1 MSVSMPPLLLPGL
14 LAAAIAGPFR
24 YAEDRAPLVVNPL
37 FTTTMAE
44 ARLDELLFEGLFS
57 EDRELR
63 VVPRLASGITVDPDL
78 RGATVRLAAGRQWH
92 DGRPVTAEDVTFT
105 VAAAQHPETR
115 ATLAGRVAFIAEAR
129 AVDRTTVRLRF
140 TAPIADPAARLTFPI
155 LPRHGFSGPA
165 VPRDSAFHRHP
176 VGTGPFELR
185 RFEDDGSIS
194 MVRSTV
200 DPTPAALPELAL
212 REVSDRAYQARL
224 LLYEGLECLVRV
236 LPRDLALLQ
245 AQRNVVLYPY
255 QTNAWWY
262 LGFNLKDPRFTDA
275 RVREAVAVAM
285 DVDALLAPIGTGRR
299 LSGPFVPASPWYAH
313 DVPLDRPDP
322 SRLTRLLEDAGYTRA
337 SGGWER
343 GGVPLQVRVLTHRNL
358 EAAQEVLVQL
368 QAQLRAHGIGLELE
382 FVDEAAWRGR
392 VAAGSFELLLSQ
404 WSFDR
409 HEDIREQFHSR
420 GSRNPLGYADAEVD
434 RLLDA
439 ARDATDPQARR
450 QALQAA
456 HRKIAQGRPMVF
468 LWTLDSYAAFRSNV
482 KNVAVHPFGFFTWV
496 RDWVVQ

>member
-1 MSVSMPPLLLPGL
+1 MPLLLPSL
-14 LAAAIAGPFR
+14 FAAAALAGPFR

-44 ARLDELLFEGLFS
+44 ARLDELVFEGLFS

-63 VVPRLASGITVDPDL
+63 VVPRLASQLRVDGDQ
-78 RGATVRLAAGRQWH
+78 RGATVEIAAGRTWH
-92 DGRPVTAEDVTFT
+92 DGRPVTAEDVVFT
-105 VAAAQHPETR
+105 IAAAQHPETR

-129 AVDRTTVRLRF
+129 ALDRSTVRLRF
-140 TAPIADPAARLTFPI
+140 TAPVSDPAARLTFPI

-165 VPRDSAFHRHP
+165 VARDSAFHRHP

-194 MVRSTV
+194 LVRSSA
-200 DPTPAALPELAL
+200 DPRPAALTEIAL

-262 LGFNLKDPRFTDA
+262 LGFNLKDARFGDP
-275 RVREAVAVAM
+275 RVREALALAL

-299 LSGPFVPASPWYAH
+299 VSGPFVPASPWYNH
-313 DVPLDRPDP
+313 EVPLDRPDAARVA
-322 SRLTRLLEDAGYTRA
+322 SLLTEAGYTRGP
-337 SGGWER
+337 GGWAR
-343 GGVPLQVRVLTHRNL
+343 DGAPLRVRILTHRNL
-358 EAAQEVLVQL
+358 EAAQEVLVQI
-368 QAQLRAHGIGLELE
+368 QAQLRAQGVAAELD
-382 FVDEAAWRGR
+382 FADEAGWRAR
-392 VAAGSFELLLSQ
+392 VGAGQFELVLSQ

-420 GSRNPLGYADAEVD
+420 GSRNPLGYADPEVD

-439 ARDATDPQARR
+439 ARDSTDAQERR
-450 QALQAA
+450 RTLQAA
-456 HRKIAQGRPMVF
+456 HREIAADRPMVF
-468 LWTLDSYAAFRSNV
+468 LWTLDSYAAFRSTV
-482 KNVAVHPFGFFTWV
+482 KNVAVHPFAFFTWV
-496 RDWVVQ
+496 RDWTVQ